1 MGLEK
6 ENTIFL
12 LVDVQK
18 NLVPAMKKDV
28 YDEKLRN
35 ISLLVKSANVM
46 NIPICYTE
54 HYVKGLGETVEE
66 LKSELKDATRFE
78 KITFSATGDERFFD
92 YMNSLREIKNVVIF
106 GMESHVCVFQ
116 TSLGLLGM
124 GFNVY
129 YVSDAVMSRKKSDWK
144 TAIEYLAK
152 RGVNIVSTEM
162 ITFLLLK
169 RGDSEEFRK
178 ILKIIK

>member
-1 MGLEK
+1 MRLEK
-6 ENTIFL
+6 DNTIFL

-28 YDEKLRN
+28 YNEKLRN
-35 ISLLVKSANVM
+35 MSALVKSANVM

-66 LKSELKDATRFE
+66 LKSELKSAKRFE
-78 KITFSATGDERFFD
+78 KITFSATEDERFFD
-92 YMNSLREIKNVVIF
+92 YMNSLRGINNVVVF

-116 TSLGLLGM
+116 TALGLLGM

-129 YVSDAVMSRKKSDWK
+129 CVSDAVMSRKKSDWK
-144 TAIEYLAK
+144 AAINYLSK
-152 RGVNIVSTEM
+152 KFVSVVSTEM
-162 ITFLLLK
+162 LIFLLLK
-169 RGDSEEFRK
+169 KGEGEEFKK